1 VRVASFNLM
10 HGMSPADGQVDT
22 DRLVEAVAAL
32 DADVIALQEVDRH
45 QPRSGGVDQAARIA
59 AALGAA
65 AGDWRFA
72 ATVVGTPGEKWWPA
86 RRDPPPGQPAYGTAL
101 ISRLPVRS
109 WSRVALPAAPVRS
122 PIAVPGPNGR
132 PRLMLLPDEPR
143 VALVAVLEPPSG
155 AGPAVTVAG
164 THLSFV
170 PGWNVTQLRR
180 LTRAL
185 ERLARTPPR
194 RPPRPG
200 APPIL
205 PVAPGESPPRLLLG
219 DLNMPAPVARAAS
232 GGRPLARLAT
242 YPSTGGRIQF
252 DHVLAWG
259 LAGPARSARAVRA
272 AVSDHLAVVVD
283 LDPAP
288 APDTGRGAR
297 GGA

>member
-10 HGMSPADGQVDT
+10 HGMSLADGQVDT

-32 DADVIALQEVDRH
+32 DADVVALQEVDRH

-143 VALVAVLEPPSG
+143 VALVAVLEPPGG

-185 ERLARTPPR
+185 ERLAP
-194 RPPRPG
+194 
-200 APPIL
+200 A
-205 PVAPGESPPRLLLG
+205 PPRLLLG
-219 DLNMPAPVARAAS
+219 DLNMPARVARAAS